1 MRLDVIGKQGL
12 AEQLSLPILSA
23 KFEHT
28 DSHIC
33 CEKMPKT
40 TFGRTAPWVLSIFS
54 SSWHLCGVVR
64 YSRQCAAILFFF
76 EFSFTFYIIG
86 ELAPCL
92 GTQDL

>member
-12 AEQLSLPILSA
+12 AEQLSLSSQSA

-40 TFGRTAPWVLSIFS
+40 TFGRTAPLSFNLRYFS
-54 SSWHLCGVVR
+54 PCR
-64 YSRQCAAILFFF
+64 AALGPAREYYEFFWPVYF
-76 EFSFTFYIIG
+76 PPF
-86 ELAPCL
+86 
-92 GTQDL
+92 